1 MQVLIDTGPLVAYL
15 NRKDR
20 WHSWAVEQM
29 SSLVPPLVTCEPV
42 VTEATFLIQRN
53 GGNPWDLVRKIDDG
67 SLKIGLELQ
76 EEASAIHILMKRYV
90 DTPMSLADACMV
102 RLSERYAE
110 CRVFTL
116 DSDFEHYRRNGR
128 QVIPLL
134 YPS

>member
-1 MQVLIDTGPLVAYL
+1 MHVLIDTGPLVAYL
-15 NRKDR
+15 NRNDR
-20 WHSWAVEQM
+20 WHSWTVEQM
-29 SSLVPPLVTCEPV
+29 SALAPPLVTCEPV

-53 GGNPWDLVRKIDDG
+53 GGNPWDLVRKIDGG
-67 SLKIGLELQ
+67 SLKIGMELQ
-76 EEASAIHILMKRYV
+76 EEASAIHLLMKRYV

-102 RLSERYAE
+102 RLSERYPE

-128 QVIPLL
+128 QIIPLL